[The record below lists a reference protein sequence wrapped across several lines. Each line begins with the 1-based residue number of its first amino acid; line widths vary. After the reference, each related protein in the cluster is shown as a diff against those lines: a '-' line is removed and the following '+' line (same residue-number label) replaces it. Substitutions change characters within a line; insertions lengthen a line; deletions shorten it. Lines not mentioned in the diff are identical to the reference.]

1 MVAAPA
7 NGSLGPAAHRDLAD
21 ILTVTEVA
29 EYLRIPQKTA
39 YQLVRSGELPAF
51 KAGRHWRVTR
61 EAVGTYIAS
70 ATRMARSGSPN
81 GRRPA

>member
-1 MVAAPA
+1 MAP
-7 NGSLGPAAHRDLAD
+7 GDLAA

-29 EYLRIPQKTA
+29 AFLKIPRKTV
-39 YQLVRSGELPAF
+39 YQLVRSGQLPAF

-70 ATRMARSGSPN
+70 ATRTARNGSSGG
-81 GRRPA
+81 GRPM

>member
-1 MVAAPA
+1 MAP
-7 NGSLGPAAHRDLAD
+7 GDLAA

-29 EYLRIPQKTA
+29 EFLKIPRKTV
-39 YQLVRSGELPAF
+39 YQLVRSGQLPAF

-70 ATRMARSGSPN
+70 ATRTARHGSPDS
-81 GRRPA
+81 RRPA